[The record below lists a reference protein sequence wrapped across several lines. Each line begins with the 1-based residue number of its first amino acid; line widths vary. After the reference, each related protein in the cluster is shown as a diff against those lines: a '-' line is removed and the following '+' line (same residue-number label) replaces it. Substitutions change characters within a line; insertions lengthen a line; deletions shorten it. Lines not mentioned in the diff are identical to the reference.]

1 MKLKTTL
8 SLFLAALLLLSC
20 FTGCAGAEPTGTT
33 AGNQPQVRNNEPAS
47 AELLS
52 AVTNAKPLGFTAF
65 DSQLVEYLKQTGKA
79 DENFTVSPLSFK
91 AALTMAALGAEGE
104 TQAQLL
110 AALGFRNLEELRAW
124 YSTVLVRAD
133 EFEAFFEEIEKENAA
148 HQSMISDL
156 SIRAFLPGYPG
167 FSSSAANQERQAAYR
182 VVNSVWSNQELPGEF
197 RQSFLDDIAK
207 TCRAEA
213 CSAKAAELADAVNAW
228 VKEQT
233 NGLIPSIL
241 DDASEVSAVL
251 VNALYLK
258 SGWESGF
265 RKLEDRAFTTVS
277 GETVQKPFMGK
288 TSRLNYYSDEK
299 TQLVRV
305 PLQGGMS
312 MVFVLGDDTNLAE
325 KLSKAESRLVELT
338 VPMFDVE
345 TSLDKKELVNYLRLL
360 GCDRM
365 FDDQKAEFDPMYT
378 SALYVGDIIQKAKV
392 HIDEEGLE
400 AAAVTALAMYAG
412 AMMPKPEEPV
422 SFCADRPFSFYV
434 VNGGETPE
442 LLFWGQIV
450 K

>member
-124 YSTVLVRAD
+124 YSTVLAGAD
-133 EFEAFFEEIEKENAA
+133 NFEAFFAEMEKENAA
-148 HQSMISDL
+148 YQSE
-156 SIRAFLPGYPG
+156 FLG
-167 FSSSAANQERQAAYR
+167 FSSSAANQERQSAYR

-241 DDASEVSAVL
+241 DDTSEVSAVL

-258 SGWESGF
+258 SGWESSF

-378 SALYVGDIIQKAKV
+378 SSLYVGDIIQKAKV

>member
-1 MKLKTTL
+1 MKLKTVL
-8 SLFLAALLLLSC
+8 CLALAVILLLSC
-20 FTGCAGAEPTGTT
+20 FIGCADTNSTGTT
-33 AGNQPQVRNNEPAS
+33 AGNQPQVRNNEPVS

-104 TQAQLL
+104 TQVQLL

-124 YSTVLVRAD
+124 YSTVLAGAD
-133 EFEAFFEEIEKENAA
+133 NFEEFYDKVENFYKNRE
-148 HQSMISDL
+148 
-156 SIRAFLPGYPG
+156 SIYTR
-167 FSSSAANQERQAAYR
+167 FSGSQAPSAEEGGDSAYR

-197 RQSFLDDIAK
+197 RQSFLDEIAK

-213 CSAKAAELADAVNAW
+213 NSVRAAELADAVNAW

-233 NGLIPSIL
+233 DGLIPSIL
-241 DDASEVSAVL
+241 NENADSVSAIL

-258 SGWESGF
+258 TGWESGF
-265 RKLEDRAFTTVS
+265 HKLEDRDFTTVS
-277 GETVQKPFMGK
+277 GETVQKPFMGQ
-288 TSRLNYYSDEK
+288 NAHFGYYADEK
-299 TQLVRV
+299 TQLVVV
-305 PLQGGMS
+305 PLQGGIS

-325 KLSKAESRLVELT
+325 KLSKAENRRVELT

-345 TSLDKKELVNYLRLL
+345 TSLSQGELVNYLRLL

-365 FDDQKAEFDPMYT
+365 FDGQKAEFDPMYT
-378 SALYVGDIIQKAKV
+378 APLFVGDIIQKAKV
-392 HIDEEGLE
+392 HIDEDGME
-400 AAAVTALAMYAG
+400 AAAVTAVMTLGGGMA
-412 AMMPKPEEPV
+412 KPEEPV
-422 SFCADRPFSFYV
+422 SFCADRPFTFYV
-434 VNGGETPE
+434 LNGVETPE